1 MNKRLLPLL
10 ALSLLIGCTFAGEN
24 GISVH
29 AVSPWNDVNGYTPV
43 VITVNA
49 PREVT
54 LDVRLITTGPSARAT
69 IRVAEGRA
77 TRQTVL
83 IPPIGQNWLSL
94 HQVQWSER
102 GGATGTASINQRG
115 HTQVRALLVDPKQEV
130 DLPTLEKELGKFV
143 SGSRSSSSDVIERI
157 SAEDLPDRWQA
168 YPDWLVLVLT
178 PRGDAALDE
187 AQRTAITQWIRA
199 GGNMVVSTPELARAW
214 LARGV
219 TVGVDP
225 LTTKGA
231 VLGAALNE
239 HNNHDSW
246 SPEQAP
252 VPGTETVPVK
262 TFVFLALAFALL
274 VGPLNLWWVR
284 KRNARHLFLITT
296 PLASFVTCVV
306 LIVASL
312 LSDGVSVKR
321 SAVQVCLID
330 HPTQQV
336 VRWTGCTYFA
346 AFSRSSLN
354 LEPQTK
360 LRVLDDEFFSS
371 GGSHHYRFTPM
382 TSNLVLDWR
391 DGQVLSGSVIPAR
404 LNRQLTYIE
413 QLPERRRLVVERDG
427 AGYRLTNGLG
437 VALLGAAWRDAKG
450 TVWGCTALAS
460 GETVALQAASAGVD
474 VPLDLGDGADY
485 APAAGT
491 NRLTNNLPSSI
502 PAFATFPTSVEHRI
516 GRDLA
521 QAYDQVR
528 QQPLSFI
535 ATLAAPMDP
544 LPGPSSID
552 PLPPVVIAC
561 GRLPLTGGPE
571 TAP

>member
-1 MNKRLLPLL
+1 MSKRPLHLIALLMLAGF
-10 ALSLLIGCTFAGEN
+10 ALSGEN

-43 VITVNA
+43 VVTVNA
-49 PREVT
+49 PQDVT

-77 TRQTVL
+77 TRQTIL
-83 IPPIGQNWLSL
+83 IPPVGQNWLSL
-94 HQVQWSER
+94 QQVEWSER
-102 GGATGTASINQRG
+102 GGASGSSSINQKG
-115 HTQVRALLVDPKQEV
+115 HTQIRALLVDPKQDV
-130 DLPTLEKELGKFV
+130 DLPTLEKELAKYV
-143 SGSRSSSSDVIERI
+143 SGGHSSSTDIIERI

-187 AQRTAITQWIRA
+187 AQHAAITQWIRA
-199 GGNMVVSTPELARAW
+199 GGNVVVTTPELARAW
-214 LARGV
+214 NARGV
-219 TVGVDP
+219 DVGVDA
-225 LTTKGA
+225 LTSKGA
-231 VLGAALNE
+231 TLGARLNQ
-239 HNNHDSW
+239 HNNHDNW
-246 SPEQAP
+246 SPEQSP

-330 HPTQQV
+330 HPTQQM

-346 AFSRSSLN
+346 AFSRSSLS
-354 LEPQTK
+354 LDAQSK
-360 LRVLDDEFFSS
+360 IRVLDDGFYAVSS
-371 GGSHHYRFTPM
+371 SPRYRMSPVA
-382 TSNLVLDWR
+382 SGLQLDWR
-391 DGQVLSGSVIPAR
+391 DAQVLSGSVIPAR
-404 LNRQLTYIE
+404 LNRQIAYID
-413 QLPERRRLVVERDG
+413 QMPERRRLVVERDG
-427 AGYRLTNGLG
+427 AGYRVTNGLG
-437 VALLGAAWRDAKG
+437 VALLGVAWRDAKG
-450 TVWGCTALAS
+450 GVWNCGALAS
-460 GETVALQAASAGVD
+460 GETSALQAGAEVS
-474 VPLDLGDGADY
+474 LRLGDGADY
-485 APAAGT
+485 QVEGAIGKSA
-491 NRLTNNLPSSI
+491 NLPASLT
-502 PAFATFPTSVEHRI
+502 AFAPLPNAVEHRI
-516 GRDLA
+516 GRDLTL
-521 QAYDQVR
+521 AYDHLR
-528 QQPLSFI
+528 QQPLTFI

-571 TAP
+571 AAP